1 MDFATFIENEF
12 GKTKDFFLTSRPPES
27 EKYLQVINGM
37 YKVATA
43 YIICEKYQKDS
54 ENLTKGKQFNK
65 PVRHNISIL

>member
-12 GKTKDFFLTSRPPES
+12 GKTKDGFWTSRTTES
-27 EKYLQVINGM
+27 EKYLQVMKGM

-54 ENLTKGKQFNK
+54 ENLTKGKQLNK
-65 PVRHNISIL
+65 PVRYNISIL